1 MWDKAKQSSLLRDL
15 LERGLQNH
23 QSMASASLLY
33 NEGISDRYTP
43 YYFPWSVKRSVQPA
57 SLPIRDHCNLTLLT
71 DLGCVISIN
80 ESVMTSVLRYVVKD
94 QPLTTKGVM
103 RVLVRMANT
112 EPISDISSQLLL

>member
-1 MWDKAKQSSLLRDL
+1 
-15 LERGLQNH
+15 
-23 QSMASASLLY
+23 MASASLLY

-43 YYFPWSVKRSVQPA
+43 YNFPWSVKRSVQPA